1 MFSTEAIYQL
11 AKWRQEELF
20 REANQAGLSGS
31 IYQERPRR
39 RAMGSKIITLFRS
52 RLSDRQQSITHFLDQ
67 QSISN
72 PCCHETP

>member
-31 IYQERPRR
+31 IYQERQRR

-52 RLSDRQQSITHFLDQ
+52 RLSDRQQSIPHFLDQ

-72 PCCHETP
+72 PCCHEIT